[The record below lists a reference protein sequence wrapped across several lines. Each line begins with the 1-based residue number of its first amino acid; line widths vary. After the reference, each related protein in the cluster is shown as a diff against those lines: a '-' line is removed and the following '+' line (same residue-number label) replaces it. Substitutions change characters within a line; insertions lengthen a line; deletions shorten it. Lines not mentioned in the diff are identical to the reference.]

1 MFFKDLVQPWRKP
14 LRRYYIKSLF
24 PCALTIL
31 IFVIGV
37 SAPQLLLAPWQ
48 KLTWVLLVMLPFLW
62 SLKIYLQY
70 LGECDEVERKIELHA
85 IAVGAFLALTSGMS
99 LILAMATQLIV
110 PTAEFVL
117 WMVMLSLCI
126 GYAVSRSYLLWRY
139 LK

>member
-1 MFFKDLVQPWRKP
+1 MYFKDLIQPWRKP

-37 SAPQLLLAPWQ
+37 NAPQLLLAPWQ

-62 SLKIYLQY
+62 SIKIYLQY
-70 LGECDEVERKIELHA
+70 LSECDEVERRIELNA
-85 IAVGAFLALTSGMS
+85 IAIGSLFALTSG
-99 LILAMATQLIV
+99 LALMLALATQLIS
-110 PTAEFVL
+110 PTAELVL
-117 WMVMLSLCI
+117 SPVLLFLCF
-126 GYAVSRSYLLWRY
+126 GYAVARSYWLWRY